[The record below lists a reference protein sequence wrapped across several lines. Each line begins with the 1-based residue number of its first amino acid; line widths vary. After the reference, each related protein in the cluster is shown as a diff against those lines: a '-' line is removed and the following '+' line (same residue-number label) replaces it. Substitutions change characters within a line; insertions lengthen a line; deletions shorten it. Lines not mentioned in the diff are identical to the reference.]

1 MWEIINTLSSCGS
14 SGCKRGLIKMTYSA
28 KLRRGWEAKH
38 TWSICSAQLPSGP
51 FLDMNSF
58 DSHTNLTREGFSIAW
73 MGQLWFWEVVLY
85 HRWQRE
91 ALVYSAAH
99 CPLDVLTECP
109 NPGTIEGH
117 GSRER
122 RSWETVP
129 DPSSA
134 LISYKTTFKLPQ
146 CFLM

>member
-28 KLRRGWEAKH
+28 KLRRGCKVKH
-38 TWSICSAQLPSGP
+38 TRHSYRHGLFWTRI
-51 FLDMNSF
+51 
-58 DSHTNLTREGFSIAW
+58 HLTLTPTSQGRALVGFSIAW

-117 GSRER
+117 GSKER

-129 DPSSA
+129 DLSSA